1 MAGRETDLKYTL
13 SHIKSYI
20 KKNLN
25 KKVVKRRSAK
35 VLATVVAGSV
45 VAVLP
50 FSSMNRSLAAADT
63 FMDLDDRIAG
73 SSDFSLVEI
82 ADDYEQASMGYFA
95 SGYEPFRE
103 YQDVKDQT
111 DGYEYNPTVGIGDV
125 VTALQEESIMSA
137 DPDAGET
144 DYPMTYQLKAYNHGE
159 PPYVIND
166 ANGNPD
172 DDYYILNTGAG
183 LIGRE
188 LVPGYY
194 VQSSSGY
201 YYEDKSVIDIRDA
214 KTSDKTDLEMTGA
227 GAGIKATVVGKGNTI
242 TFSLPEGAV
251 SDTSKAVIWTIG
263 STKIINVAEPTTG
276 LVSTGKAKD
285 NLYFFTGKDGDKPLT
300 TITIKGLE
308 FGNTYVSAKVVSLN
322 TSEISQSNIDNIEN
336 RYVVSDTNGGY
347 RIYNAMVTCAEPAAE
362 IVYYLGISIDGEK
375 DSDGNPIYYYKKINE
390 TENKKINL
398 YIGKKDGIKL
408 NAYIGVLTS
417 EGKFKPVSNYD
428 TGFEYTW
435 TNAYYDNL
443 DINTTDN
450 TNSIETVNN
459 KPNQISIG
467 KSITLKA
474 NAANKYTGLT
484 VEAQYSANNEY
495 RYPMPDA
502 FLFDVVVVDT
512 FYAVYNYKGQ
522 IKAIDSGNSSGIP
535 TITMSEDDYN
545 SDTNMY
551 TYTIKYLG
559 WDENTSSFIELSPVV
574 EVENISDSTTAEGI
588 STIQLKPN
596 GDNTYTLDLKPI
608 GTDNA
613 WAKVSPEKASVVD
626 SDKLRFELNYISTV
640 RDNKN
645 NYYNS
650 GDYIGVTENET
661 VETQEGQK
669 IAYKIDLTASVINKD
684 DTLSHVSKN
693 SSLYRFEWRVDKN
706 DVSKEILEN
715 NSARFTYTGNIT
727 DYKVKVD
734 VEVYNKETNKHIEN
748 FDSVYY
754 LLFNFTGETLLYAEY
769 NGSYYNA
776 SKNRVSSTNPIKVTN
791 KDETA
796 VITGCV
802 GSVVTVDNEEV
813 FVKKSGTYSYTW
825 VVNTDTG
832 VLTKLNKLE
841 EKNSSVKLGANETGV
856 YSFDLSVNDSS
867 IDSNTGR
874 FYISFSF
881 YNVYSISTSATFDT
895 EEEISGTYY
904 PSEKMTSGTYYV
916 GSSNENF
923 EVKGSLSDFKTT
935 LGESKS
941 YLNYVSV
948 SDLNT
953 YEGKNPNI
961 KVAKKLVVSL
971 SESGILTLVL
981 GPKNSDNTDDYLTLV
996 FSSVVLYKVN
1006 DIPAVNNGEAGS
1018 SFSLDPVGA
1027 KSGKTFKYTIGS
1039 NSASTKLEVKN
1050 VDELSSN
1057 GCTAS
1062 LSENRQI
1069 VTDDPEIKIL
1079 DYLTLEY
1086 NITDKDP
1093 KDYTIIVGPLGSDS
1107 EENLLKLTIT
1117 VQPVLFST
1125 YMYYSTYDSEGID
1138 DIDDI
1143 DSAPTTSE
1151 EEEDL
1156 EAGDEHT
1163 VTMSL
1168 SEIANFVLETNM
1180 QVDIEQSF
1188 EADENAGSGSNS
1200 NGGSEDDEDDED
1212 SDKSSSDTDT
1222 SGGDNGS
1229 GGDGGSSGGGSGAG
1243 ENGDSS
1249 GDGNE
1254 SGGDGGSSGDGNES
1268 GGDGGSSGDDNGSEG
1283 DGGSSDGG
1291 NNSGGDDGSDG
1302 GDDSSDGQ
1310 ARLGSYGQGG
1320 DRLYMTAAATD
1331 EVGSG
1336 SSSDDSGSSDNDGG
1350 SSGDTGSG
1358 SNDGSGSGD
1367 GSGTGSG
1374 SGSGDGS
1381 GSGSGNNGGS
1391 GDGTGSSGADSGAD
1405 NTGNKGGSGSD
1416 NDSKIGNTADDS
1428 NKDDSGK
1435 DDSGKAGSGKDDFDT
1450 EDDEDLD
1457 DKEGSGKSG
1466 SKDISGD
1473 TSVKESS
1480 VDDETYTYT
1489 LPIIPSEPGIYT
1501 ITIKPVG
1508 SDDESEYITIKI
1520 VVIAD
1525 EEDGEST
1532 GSKKSTKS
1540 SSSASA
1546 STGSSDDE
1554 ADAAGSAS
1562 TESSADSSKSS
1573 SGSSDESTSSGS
1585 ASTGK
1590 TSSGAGAG
1598 GSGAG
1603 SGGSGSSAGGSG
1615 SGGSTGNTGS
1625 TGSGGSSGNTGG
1637 SSSGD
1642 NTQGQSQDN
1651 NTDNTNNDNNNNTD
1665 GGSGDNNNNGDGNE
1679 SGNNSGD
1686 DGDGGSSGDPGQSG
1700 SANASEGSGSSD
1712 TINDQG
1718 TPASSEPSGLRHRNV
1733 MIATGTGTGTGTDTG
1748 SDTDSDTDEIVDSTQ
1763 KYDNAKEM
1771 EGGYYVLS
1779 CAEDA
1784 SLLSGVAETDRYNFS
1799 LTKPS
1804 SGTYFAGYG
1813 YAYYITINHDWLK
1826 YYVFGDDETRTDDNN
1841 VNLTLYLY
1849 TLCDTFDKEREGY
1862 NEEISEIITSI
1873 ADADLVY
1880 LSADGM
1886 TLDSKSAIGD
1896 GESDNRK
1903 IYDIP
1908 VNCARQILTSSYSQS
1923 GTTGVYPQAVIVNRS
1938 IYDNNAASALNAKAP
1953 TYYALSRFLMTDIK
1967 DNIILNTPGLSSD
1980 DDGTFSS
1987 SLTGISNYTSFST
2000 GGSNYEA
2007 SKDVTK
2013 VSGAYNYKNI
2023 FIGKYNTGDFTSS
2036 FGVEYKNVPEVFNR
2050 SFAKTYTNPMI
2061 SSGFEE
2067 LLEFIIRE
2075 NVYRGRKSIGNMSYT
2090 ISPSVVVQ
2098 YILIFSGSDLTLYKS
2113 SIRVLELEPCYAF
2126 KYFQYDDGGADVE
2139 YRQAQRAEVFAEKF
2153 APNLSLLEDPDY
2165 MTGTFSQGSAA
2176 QTTILNRIKIT
2187 GMTTSEF
2194 AGIIGDPCEDYD
2206 VIYIG
2211 SQTIDTVVY
2220 TYGVTNKSV
2229 TTYYYGIKN
2238 ATKAIMNIKDTTE
2251 QCTGM
2256 PETVTGI
2263 KDNNGRTWG
2272 WYVENKVSDSSGSW
2286 RLRSNNGDY
2295 KSNKGVPSTLS
2306 YTANDGT
2313 VYNWNGTKWY
2323 KTSKYSVYN
2332 SSNMNGILYTHVG
2345 DSMNDSAMYVDGADF
2360 GSVAVTHNTS
2370 VNLRLSGN
2378 DITSIQEKELENFLE
2393 LGYPVIVSDDLFT
2406 FNTNLNG
2413 NGLESIIVPNGI
2425 SAGASKLTTTSG
2437 TFAGR
2442 LDTNSQMYK
2451 FIKAGMGDSFSSR
2464 KYTNFVTETMGSKFT
2479 DLITEGL
2486 NKSKLTMDVTS
2497 VPTEYVAVTNGNILD
2512 PNQCVF
2518 LTPGSDGQYYLDFDF
2533 TITDVA
2539 NPDLLDATY
2548 SVQLFL
2554 DSNGDGRFAGSTDET
2569 KTDDQ
2574 RDKTFTEEIMN
2585 LSITGG
2591 STTSLMP
2598 YTSYHLSRQLP
2609 NGYYGSVAWKLK
2621 ITNNKPNSEG
2631 SSLCAHDSIS
2641 GICAVIPLGVEERIQ
2656 IDVLQVFPYIPN
2668 STRDGAGADIAKTYD
2683 ISGAVSRDLSYQQY
2697 YSPSSDWYS
2706 MLENIPGYDV
2716 NIYSISSYEFATSYA
2731 KNYNASKIKGE
2742 SDILEVELEGGHLVS
2757 PTTIAG
2763 NFNEA
2768 IDRNGDGDTDDPN
2781 ERPTGPTELAS
2792 YDMIIVGFT
2801 DMFPNI
2807 PNENA
2812 VKSLVTYG
2820 KSGRA
2825 MLFTHDTTSW
2835 IYDTSLYGR
2844 AGLNA
2849 NLAGSS
2855 YRQFVIQSQWSDW
2868 FASSYLSNAIRD
2880 LCGMDRFGY
2889 VGANNVYGSAYSTV
2903 YDPSPYLP
2911 NSGNALSGSYKLAT
2925 TNHSIFGSNTYK
2937 SLAVGG
2943 YTNRNSNKNAYY
2955 VSLVNEGT
2963 ISKYPYDLED
2973 EMFVASTHGQYFQLN
2988 LDMDNNADG
2997 ESDITV
3003 WYTLDSRDMDTNGNG
3018 TVESGEHVQNFVSTY
3033 TKNGVNDIYEASP
3046 HDVRNNYYIYNRGNI
3061 SYSGVGHSA
3070 VTQCTTPEVQLFIN
3084 TMIMAYNSGVKAASI
3099 SITDEEFAKELTTD
3113 KIPYDAYAQK
3123 EYAVEQKA
3131 KDEGIED
3138 TAMIDKKEAKDS
3150 FGSYTYNA
3158 YNSNTT
3164 GPTPASVKDSSVDSL
3179 NEGTYYPVFFA
3190 LTDLNVGIKTL
3201 DIKVN
3206 FRYGMRSQQYTNY
3219 NSETGT
3225 YALGPY
3231 GASYSSST
3239 TPVAPYPAYLCADT
3253 NGNGIIEDG
3262 ERSRLAAEGD
3272 GYYRIYNGERTSN
3285 AFVTYYIEVD
3295 IPIYDLNNDGSGV
3308 AMGESDTLDVY
3319 VHAALTGEVN
3329 GVTST
3334 VNSTDSMSLLR
3345 QELYDLD

>member
-1 MAGRETDLKYTL
+1 MKYTF

-103 YQDVKDQT
+103 YKDVKDQT

-172 DDYYILNTGAG
+172 DDYYILNAGAG

-194 VQSSSGY
+194 VQSNSGY

-214 KTSDKTDLEMTGA
+214 KTSDKTDLEMTGT

-276 LVSTGKAKD
+276 LVSTGKTKD

-484 VEAQYSANNEY
+484 VEAKYSANNEY

-502 FLFDVVVVDT
+502 FPFDVVVVDT

-574 EVENISDSTTAEGI
+574 EVANISDSTTVEGI
-588 STIQLKPN
+588 STIQLKSN

-608 GTDNA
+608 GTGNA
-613 WAKVSPEKASVVD
+613 WARVSPEKTSVSD
-626 SDKLRFELNYISTV
+626 SDRLRFELNYISTV

-645 NYYNS
+645 NYYHS
-650 GDYIGVTENET
+650 GDYIGVTESET

-684 DTLSHVSKN
+684 DTLNHVSKN

-715 NSARFTYTGNIT
+715 NTARFTYTGNIT

-734 VEVYNKETNKHIEN
+734 VEVYNNETNTHIEN

-867 IDSNTGR
+867 IDPNTGR

-881 YNVYSISTSATFDT
+881 YNVYSISASATFDS

-904 PSEKMTSGTYYV
+904 PSEKMTLGTLGTFYV

-923 EVKGSLSDFKTT
+923 EVKPS
-935 LGESKS
+935 SKFTS
-941 YLNYVSV
+941 ISNVDEPYEGYVTV
-948 SDLNT
+948 SDMAEYGGN
-953 YEGKNPNI
+953 NPNI
-961 KVAKKLVVSL
+961 KAAKKLVVNL
-971 SESGILTLVL
+971 SKSGILTLVL
-981 GPKNSDNTDDYLTLV
+981 GPENSSNTDDYLTLV
-996 FSSVVLYKVN
+996 FSSVVIYKV
-1006 DIPAVNNGEAGS
+1006 DGVLLTGGESGTSYTLDEVNFANS
-1018 SFSLDPVGA
+1018 
-1027 KSGKTFKYTIGS
+1027 KTIICIIGS
-1039 NSASTKLEVKN
+1039 NCANLEKGEITAISGDSSKCTVNIKN
-1050 VDELSSN
+1050 HTAVSGDSDIQYEDILSI
-1057 GCTAS
+1057 T
-1062 LSENRQI
+1062 
-1069 VTDDPEIKIL
+1069 VTDTGKYNISIRPES
-1079 DYLTLEY
+1079 DTTAANALTL
-1086 NITDKDP
+1086 
-1093 KDYTIIVGPLGSDS
+1093 TISANKVELHTS
-1107 EENLLKLTIT
+1107 
-1117 VQPVLFST
+1117 
-1125 YMYYSTYDSEGID
+1125 MYYSTYDSEGID

-1188 EADENAGSGSNS
+1188 EVDENAGSGSNS

-1229 GGDGGSSGGGSGAG
+1229 GGEGGSSGGGSGAG

-1249 GDGNE
+1249 GDVNE
-1254 SGGDGGSSGDGNES
+1254 SGGDRGSSGDGNES

-1283 DGGSSDGG
+1283 DGGSSGGG
-1291 NNSGGDDGSDG
+1291 NNSGGEG

-1310 ARLGSYGQGG
+1310 ARLDNYSQNSG
-1320 DRLYMTAAATD
+1320 RLYMTATAAG
-1331 EVGSG
+1331 EGG
-1336 SSSDDSGSSDNDGG
+1336 SSSGSGDQGSSDNDGG
-1350 SSGDTGSG
+1350 SGLGSDDG
-1358 SNDGSGSGD
+1358 GNGSGSGD
-1367 GSGTGSG
+1367 NGSG
-1374 SGSGDGS
+1374 SGSDGS

-1391 GDGTGSSGADSGAD
+1391 SDGTGSSGSDSGAD
-1405 NTGNKGGSGSD
+1405 NTGNKGGSSSD

-1435 DDSGKAGSGKDDFDT
+1435 DGSAKDDFDT
-1450 EDDEDLD
+1450 EDDEDLE

-1501 ITIKPVG
+1501 ITLKPAG

-1590 TSSGAGAG
+1590 TSSG
-1598 GSGAG
+1598 SGA
-1603 SGGSGSSAGGSG
+1603 GGSGSSAGGSG
-1615 SGGSTGNTGS
+1615 SGGSTGS
-1625 TGSGGSSGNTGG
+1625 TGSGGSSGSTGSGGNTEG
-1637 SSSGD
+1637 SGSGD
-1642 NTQGQSQDN
+1642 NTQEPSQDN
-1651 NTDNTNNDNNNNTD
+1651 NTDNTTNNNNNTD

-1679 SGNNSGD
+1679 SGNNSGG
-1686 DGDGGSSGDPGQSG
+1686 DGDGGSSGDSGLSG

-1748 SDTDSDTDEIVDSTQ
+1748 SGTGTGTNTGSGTDSDTDEIVDSTQ

-1804 SGTYFAGYG
+1804 SGKYFAGYG

-1862 NEEISEIITSI
+1862 NEEINDIVGSIT
-1873 ADADLVY
+1873 DADLVY

-1886 TLDSKSAIGD
+1886 TLDGKSAIGD
-1896 GESDNRK
+1896 GESDTRK

-1908 VNCARQILTSSYSQS
+1908 VDCARQILTSSYSQS

-1938 IYDNNAASALNAKAP
+1938 IYDNNAASALNSKAS

-1980 DDGTFSS
+1980 DDGTFTS
-1987 SLTGISNYTSFST
+1987 SLAGISNYTSFST
-2000 GGSNYEA
+2000 GSSNYEA

-2013 VSGAYNYKNI
+2013 VNGAYNYKNI
-2023 FIGKYNTGDFTSS
+2023 YIGKYNTGDFTSS

-2211 SQTIDTVVY
+2211 SQTIDTAVY
-2220 TYGVTNKSV
+2220 TYGVTNQSV

-2263 KDNNGRTWG
+2263 EDNNGRTWE
-2272 WYVENKVSDSSGSW
+2272 WYVENKVSDSSGRW
-2286 RLRSNNGDY
+2286 RLRNNNGNY

-2451 FIKAGMGDSFSSR
+2451 FVKAGMGDSFSSR

-2486 NKSKLTMDVTS
+2486 NKSKLTVDVTS

-2518 LTPGSDGQYYLDFDF
+2518 LSPGSDGQYYLDFDF
-2533 TITDVA
+2533 MITDVA

-2569 KTDDQ
+2569 KSNDQ
-2574 RDKTFTEEIMN
+2574 IDKTFTEEIMN

-2598 YTSYHLSRQLP
+2598 YTTYHLTRQLP

-2621 ITNNKPNSEG
+2621 ITNNKPNSENA
-2631 SSLCAHDSIS
+2631 SLCSHDSIS
-2641 GICAVIPLGVEERIQ
+2641 GICAVIPSGAEERVEIN
-2656 IDVLQVFPYIPN
+2656 VLQVFPYIPN
-2668 STRDGAGADIAKTYD
+2668 STSAGGGSDIAKTYD

-2716 NIYSISSYEFATSYA
+2716 NIYSISSYDFGIAYE
-2731 KNYNASKIKGE
+2731 KNYDASKITEE

-2768 IDRNGDGDTDDPN
+2768 IDRNGDGDTDDAN
-2781 ERPTGPTELAS
+2781 ERPTGPTQLSS

-2937 SLAVGG
+2937 NLAVGG

-3018 TVESGEHVQNFVSTY
+3018 TVEPGEHVQNFVSTY
-3033 TKNGVNDIYEASP
+3033 TKNGANDVYEASP

-3099 SITDEEFAKELTTD
+3099 SITDEAFSKELTTD
-3113 KIPYDAYAQK
+3113 KLPYDAYAQ
-3123 EYAVEQKA
+3123 EMYVTDEQA
-3131 KDEGIED
+3131 NTAINEEGD
-3138 TAMIDKKEAKDS
+3138 T
-3150 FGSYTYNA
+3150 
-3158 YNSNTT
+3158 
-3164 GPTPASVKDSSVDSL
+3164 VDSL
-3179 NEGTYYPVFFA
+3179 NVDAYYPVYFS
-3190 LTDLNVGIKTL
+3190 LTDLNVGIKTQN
-3201 DIKVN
+3201 IRVN
-3206 FRYGMRSQQYTNY
+3206 FSYGMRSQQYTNY
-3219 NSETGT
+3219 NSQTLT

-3239 TPVAPYPAYLCADT
+3239 TPAAPYPAYLCADT

-3262 ERSRLAAEGD
+3262 EKTRLTAGGD

-3295 IPIYDLNNDGSGV
+3295 IPIYDLNNNGSGV
-3308 AMGESDTLDVY
+3308 AMGESDTLDIY

-3334 VNSTDSMSLLR
+3334 VHSTDSMSLLR

>member
-1 MAGRETDLKYTL
+1 MAGRETDLKYTF

-103 YQDVKDQT
+103 YKDVKDQT

-172 DDYYILNTGAG
+172 DDYYILNAGAG

-194 VQSSSGY
+194 VQSNSGY

-214 KTSDKTDLEMTGA
+214 KTSDKTNLEMTGT

-484 VEAQYSANNEY
+484 VEAKYSANNEY

-574 EVENISDSTTAEGI
+574 EVANISDSTTVEGI
-588 STIQLKPN
+588 STIQLKSN

-608 GTDNA
+608 GTGNA
-613 WAKVSPEKASVVD
+613 WARVSPEKTSVSD
-626 SDKLRFELNYISTV
+626 SDRLRFELNYISTV

-645 NYYNS
+645 NYYHS
-650 GDYIGVTENET
+650 GDYIGVTDSET

-684 DTLSHVSKN
+684 DTLNHVSKN
-693 SSLYRFEWRVDKN
+693 SSLYRFEWRADKD
-706 DVSKEILEN
+706 DVSLEMLEN
-715 NSARFTYTGNIT
+715 NTARFTYTGSNT
-727 DYKVKVD
+727 DYKVKVNLD
-734 VEVYNKETNKHIEN
+734 VYNNETNTHIEN

-776 SKNRVSSTNPIKVTN
+776 SKNRISSTNPIKVTN

-867 IDSNTGR
+867 IDPNTGR

-881 YNVYSISTSATFDT
+881 YNVYSISTSATFDS

-904 PSEKMTSGTYYV
+904 PSEKMTLGTFYV

-923 EVKGSLSDFKTT
+923 EVKPS
-935 LGESKS
+935 SKFTS
-941 YLNYVSV
+941 ISNVDEPYEGYVTV
-948 SDLNT
+948 SDMAEYGGN
-953 YEGKNPNI
+953 NPNI
-961 KVAKKLVVSL
+961 KAAKKLVVNL
-971 SESGILTLVL
+971 SKSGILTLVL
-981 GPKNSDNTDDYLTLV
+981 GPENSSNTDDYLTLV
-996 FSSVVLYKVN
+996 FSSVVIYKV
-1006 DIPAVNNGEAGS
+1006 DGVLLTGGESGTSYTLDEVNFANS
-1018 SFSLDPVGA
+1018 
-1027 KSGKTFKYTIGS
+1027 KTIICTIGS
-1039 NSASTKLEVKN
+1039 NCANLEKGEITAISGDSSKCTVNIKN
-1050 VDELSSN
+1050 HTAVSGDSDIQYEDILSI
-1057 GCTAS
+1057 T
-1062 LSENRQI
+1062 
-1069 VTDDPEIKIL
+1069 VTDTGKYNISIRPESDPVAANT
-1079 DYLTLEY
+1079 LTL
-1086 NITDKDP
+1086 
-1093 KDYTIIVGPLGSDS
+1093 TISANKVELHTS
-1107 EENLLKLTIT
+1107 
-1117 VQPVLFST
+1117 
-1125 YMYYSTYDSEGID
+1125 MYYSTYDSEGID

-1188 EADENAGSGSNS
+1188 EVDENAGSGSNS
-1200 NGGSEDDEDDED
+1200 NGGSEDDEDDDED

-1222 SGGDNGS
+1222 TGGDNGS
-1229 GGDGGSSGGGSGAG
+1229 GGEGGSSGGDNGSEGAGGSSGGGSGAG

-1254 SGGDGGSSGDGNES
+1254 SGGDGGSSGDGN
-1268 GGDGGSSGDDNGSEG
+1268 GSEG
-1283 DGGSSDGG
+1283 DGGSSGGG

-1310 ARLGSYGQGG
+1310 ARLDNYSQSS
-1320 DRLYMTAAATD
+1320 DRLYMTATAAG
-1331 EVGSG
+1331 EGGSG
-1336 SSSDDSGSSDNDGG
+1336 SGSGNQGSSDNDGG
-1350 SSGDTGSG
+1350 SGLGSDDG
-1358 SNDGSGSGD
+1358 GNGSGSGD
-1367 GSGTGSG
+1367 NGSG
-1374 SGSGDGS
+1374 SGSDGS

-1391 GDGTGSSGADSGAD
+1391 GDGTGSSGSDSGAD
-1405 NTGNKGGSGSD
+1405 NTGNKGGSSSD
-1416 NDSKIGNTADDS
+1416 NDSKTGNTADDS

-1435 DDSGKAGSGKDDFDT
+1435 DDPGKDGSAKDDFDT
-1450 EDDEDLD
+1450 EDGEDLED
-1457 DKEGSGKSG
+1457 EEGSGKSG

-1501 ITIKPVG
+1501 ITIKPAG

-1573 SGSSDESTSSGS
+1573 SGSSDQSTSSGS

-1642 NTQGQSQDN
+1642 NTQGPSQDN

-1679 SGNNSGD
+1679 SGNNSGG
-1686 DGDGGSSGDPGQSG
+1686 DGDGGSSGDSGQSG
-1700 SANASEGSGSSD
+1700 SANASEGNGSSD

-1733 MIATGTGTGTGTDTG
+1733 MIATGTGTGTGTGTDTG
-1748 SDTDSDTDEIVDSTQ
+1748 SGTDSDTDEIVDSTQ

-1784 SLLSGVAETDRYNFS
+1784 SLLSGVAENDRYNFS

-1804 SGTYFAGYG
+1804 SGNYFAGYG

-1862 NEEISEIITSI
+1862 NEEINDIVGSIT
-1873 ADADLVY
+1873 DADLVY

-1886 TLDSKSAIGD
+1886 TLDGKSAIGD
-1896 GESDNRK
+1896 GESDTRK

-1908 VNCARQILTSSYSQS
+1908 VDCARQILTSSYSQS

-1938 IYDNNAASALNAKAP
+1938 IYDNNAASALNSKAS

-2000 GGSNYEA
+2000 GSSNYEA

-2220 TYGVTNKSV
+2220 TYGVTNQSV

-2263 KDNNGRTWG
+2263 EDNNGRTWE
-2272 WYVENKVSDSSGSW
+2272 WYVENKVSDSSGRW
-2286 RLRSNNGDY
+2286 RLRNNNGNY

-2360 GSVAVTHNTS
+2360 GSVSVTHNTS

-2425 SAGASKLTTTSG
+2425 SAGTSKLTTTSG

-2486 NKSKLTMDVTS
+2486 NKSKLTVDVTS

-2518 LTPGSDGQYYLDFDF
+2518 LSPGSDGQYYLDFDF
-2533 TITDVA
+2533 MITDVA

-2569 KTDDQ
+2569 KSNDQ
-2574 RDKTFTEEIMN
+2574 IDKTFTEEIMN

-2598 YTSYHLSRQLP
+2598 YTTYHLTRQLP

-2621 ITNNKPNSEG
+2621 ITNNKPNSENA
-2631 SSLCAHDSIS
+2631 SLCSHDSIS
-2641 GICAVIPLGVEERIQ
+2641 GICAVIPSGVEERVEIN
-2656 IDVLQVFPYIPN
+2656 VLQVFPYIPN
-2668 STRDGAGADIAKTYD
+2668 STSAGGGSDIAKSYD
-2683 ISGAVSRDLSYQQY
+2683 ISGAVSRDISYLQY
-2697 YSPSSDWYS
+2697 YNPSSDWYS

-2716 NIYSISSYEFATSYA
+2716 NIYSISSYDFGIAYE
-2731 KNYNASKIKGE
+2731 KNYDASKITEE

-2768 IDRNGDGDTDDPN
+2768 IDRNGDGDTDDAN
-2781 ERPTGPTELAS
+2781 ERPTGPTQLSS

-2835 IYDTSLYGR
+2835 VYDTSGYGR

-2849 NLAGSS
+2849 NSAGKT
-2855 YRQFVIQSQWSDW
+2855 YRQYVIQSQWSDW

-2903 YDPSPYLP
+2903 YDPTPYLP
-2911 NSGNALSGSYKLAT
+2911 NSGNALSGAYRLAT
-2925 TNHSIFGSNTYK
+2925 TNHSIYGTNNAYK
-2937 SLAVGG
+2937 NLAVGG

-3018 TVESGEHVQNFVSTY
+3018 TVEPGEHVQNFVSTY
-3033 TKNGVNDIYEASP
+3033 TKNGVNDVYEASP

-3099 SITDEEFAKELTTD
+3099 SITDEAFSKELTTD
-3113 KIPYDAYAQK
+3113 KLPYDAYAQ
-3123 EYAVEQKA
+3123 EMYVTDEQA
-3131 KDEGIED
+3131 NTAINEEGD
-3138 TAMIDKKEAKDS
+3138 T
-3150 FGSYTYNA
+3150 
-3158 YNSNTT
+3158 
-3164 GPTPASVKDSSVDSL
+3164 VDSL
-3179 NEGTYYPVFFA
+3179 NVDAYYPVYFS
-3190 LTDLNVGIKTL
+3190 LTDLNVGIKTQN
-3201 DIKVN
+3201 IRVN
-3206 FRYGMRSQQYTNY
+3206 FSYGMRSQQYTNY
-3219 NSETGT
+3219 NSQTLT

-3239 TPVAPYPAYLCADT
+3239 TPAAPYPAYLCADT

-3262 ERSRLAAEGD
+3262 ERSRLTAGGD

-3295 IPIYDLNNDGSGV
+3295 IPIYDLNNNGSGV

-3334 VNSTDSMSLLR
+3334 VHSTDSMSLLR

>member
-1 MAGRETDLKYTL
+1 MAGRETDLKYTF

-103 YQDVKDQT
+103 YKDVKDQT

-172 DDYYILNTGAG
+172 DDYYILNAGAG

-194 VQSSSGY
+194 IQSSSGY

-214 KTSDKTDLEMTGA
+214 KTSDKTDLEMTGT

-276 LVSTGKAKD
+276 LVSTGKTKD

-362 IVYYLGISIDGEK
+362 TVYYLAISDDGGK
-375 DSDGNPIYYYKKINE
+375 TYYYYKTDDSDKIV
-390 TENKKINL
+390 IN
-398 YIGKKDGIKL
+398 IGIGISNTITL
-408 NAYIGVLTS
+408 NAYIGKLTS
-417 EGKFKPVSNYD
+417 DGVFKPVTNSE
-428 TGFEYTW
+428 TGFKYTW
-435 TNAYYDNL
+435 TNGYYDNL
-443 DINTTDN
+443 DFEKSGDSVTYDSTESNNTST
-450 TNSIETVNN
+450 ETIISN
-459 KPNQISIG
+459 K
-467 KSITLKA
+467 ITVKA
-474 NAANKYTGLT
+474 NAAKKYENLI
-484 VEAQYSANNEY
+484 VAASYSENNEY
-495 RYPMPDA
+495 KNYDLPDELK
-502 FLFDVVVVDT
+502 FHIEVVDSY
-512 FYAVYNYKGQ
+512 YAVYNSKGELKT
-522 IKAIDSGNSSGIP
+522 IAPYVAPSTPP
-535 TITMSEDDYN
+535 TITISEDDYVSE
-545 SDTNMY
+545 SDSY
-551 TYTIKYLG
+551 IYTIKYLE
-559 WDENTSSFIELSPVV
+559 WDSSTSSYAKLST
-574 EVENISDSTTAEGI
+574 EVISDTMSVKT
-588 STIQLKPN
+588 LVDN
-596 GDNTYTLDLKPI
+596 NDNTFTLTLRPK
-608 GTDNA
+608 GTKDGIATITPKND
-613 WAKVSPEKASVVD
+613 E
-626 SDKLRFELNYISTV
+626 STV
-640 RDNKN
+640 SKRIQFVYDYTTTVNDGHSYYDNKDN
-645 NYYNS
+645 
-650 GDYIGVTENET
+650 IGVSEDN
-661 VETQEGQK
+661 
-669 IAYKIDLTASVINKD
+669 IILTASAINAD
-684 DTLSHVSKN
+684 D
-693 SSLYRFEWRVDKN
+693 
-706 DVSKEILEN
+706 ILRHTPKTI
-715 NSARFTYTGNIT
+715 A
-727 DYKVKVD
+727 DY
-734 VEVYNKETNKHIEN
+734 YNFKW
-748 FDSVYY
+748 S
-754 LLFNFTGETLLYAEY
+754 TGESDVFFYEASDTGESQGSGAASITGKSVKIKYTPQDSTQTTTQIRAIKLEVVDGSGTVVSDFETEY
-769 NGSYYNA
+769 NIVFNYSGADEELYVKYQDKYY
-776 SKNRVSSTNPIKVTN
+776 SVTKDQISQTNPIKVTN
-791 KDETA
+791 KDTSA
-796 VITGCV
+796 VLTGCV
-802 GSVVTVDNEEV
+802 GGIATIGDKDY
-813 FVKKSGTYSYTW
+813 FVKKSGSYTYKW
-825 VVNTDTG
+825 EKTSADLGISEVKDASAKLTSTKTG
-832 VLTKLNKLE
+832 TYAFTLT
-841 EKNSSVKLGANETGV
+841 ATGSGST
-856 YSFDLSVNDSS
+856 YEYENPY
-867 IDSNTGR
+867 
-874 FYISFSF
+874 YIAFSF
-881 YNVYSISTSATFDT
+881 YNVYTIASSGS
-895 EEEISGTYY
+895 EEKEISGTYY
-904 PSEKMTSGTYYV
+904 PSEQLSAGVYSDIFTI
-916 GSSNENF
+916 GSSNKDF
-923 EVKGSLSDFKTT
+923 EIKEESFSGSSGSSSGSCNID
-935 LGESKS
+935 LGDISS
-941 YLNYVSV
+941 YTGS
-948 SDLNT
+948 
-953 YEGKNPNI
+953 NPNI
-961 KVAKKLVVSL
+961 KATRTLRVRLND
-971 SESGILTLVL
+971 SGTLTLVI
-981 GPKNSDNTDDYLTLV
+981 GPTNSDNTDDYLTLV
-996 FSSVVLYKVN
+996 FSTEIRYKVN
-1006 DIPAVNNGEAGS
+1006 GILLTSKTSGA
-1018 SFSLDPVGA
+1018 SLDLG
-1027 KSGKTFKYTIGS
+1027 STRFKTSKTVKCTVGS
-1039 NSASTKLEVKN
+1039 NSNTLVVNSVKDN
-1050 VDELSSN
+1050 ITGSVVSDTSCEAGLSSS
-1057 GCTAS
+1057 TSSA
-1062 LSENRQI
+1062 
-1069 VTDDPEIKIL
+1069 DDPDIR
-1079 DYLTLEY
+1079 YEY
-1086 NITDKDP
+1086 T
-1093 KDYTIIVGPLGSDS
+1093 
-1107 EENLLKLTIT
+1107 LTIT
-1117 VQPVLFST
+1117 ISAKGTYDIIINPIGDTSAASTLTITITGEKATLFAS
-1125 YMYYSTYDSEGID
+1125 MNYSTYDSEGID

-1151 EEEDL
+1151 EEKDL

-1188 EADENAGSGSNS
+1188 EVDENAGSGSNS

-1229 GGDGGSSGGGSGAG
+1229 GGEGGSSGGGSGAG

-1254 SGGDGGSSGDGNES
+1254 SGGDRGSSGDGNES

-1283 DGGSSDGG
+1283 DGGSSGGG
-1291 NNSGGDDGSDG
+1291 NNSGGEG
-1302 GDDSSDGQ
+1302 GDDSSYGQ
-1310 ARLGSYGQGG
+1310 ARLDNYSQNSG
-1320 DRLYMTAAATD
+1320 RLYMTATAAG
-1331 EVGSG
+1331 EGG
-1336 SSSDDSGSSDNDGG
+1336 SSSGSGDQGSSDNDGG
-1350 SSGDTGSG
+1350 SGLGSDDG
-1358 SNDGSGSGD
+1358 GNGSGSGD
-1367 GSGTGSG
+1367 NGSG
-1374 SGSGDGS
+1374 SGSDGS

-1391 GDGTGSSGADSGAD
+1391 SDGTGSSGSDSGAD
-1405 NTGNKGGSGSD
+1405 NTGNKGGSSSD

-1435 DDSGKAGSGKDDFDT
+1435 DGSAKDDFDT
-1450 EDDEDLD
+1450 EDDEDLE

-1501 ITIKPVG
+1501 ITLKPAG

-1590 TSSGAGAG
+1590 TSSG
-1598 GSGAG
+1598 SGA
-1603 SGGSGSSAGGSG
+1603 GGSGSSAGGSG
-1615 SGGSTGNTGS
+1615 SGGSTGS
-1625 TGSGGSSGNTGG
+1625 TGSGGSSGSTGSGGNTEG
-1637 SSSGD
+1637 SGSGD
-1642 NTQGQSQDN
+1642 NTQEPSQDN
-1651 NTDNTNNDNNNNTD
+1651 NTDNTTNNNNNTD

-1679 SGNNSGD
+1679 SGNNSGG
-1686 DGDGGSSGDPGQSG
+1686 DGDGGSSGDSGLSG

-1748 SDTDSDTDEIVDSTQ
+1748 SGTGTGTNTGSGTDSDTDEIVDSTQ

-1804 SGTYFAGYG
+1804 SGKYFAGYG

-1862 NEEISEIITSI
+1862 NEEINDIVGSIT
-1873 ADADLVY
+1873 DADLVY

-1886 TLDSKSAIGD
+1886 TLDGKSAIGD
-1896 GESDNRK
+1896 GESDTRK

-1908 VNCARQILTSSYSQS
+1908 VDCARQILTSSYSQS

-1938 IYDNNAASALNAKAP
+1938 IYDNNAASALNSKAS

-1980 DDGTFSS
+1980 DDGTFTS
-1987 SLTGISNYTSFST
+1987 SLAGISNYTSFST
-2000 GGSNYEA
+2000 GSSNYEA

-2013 VSGAYNYKNI
+2013 VNGAYNYKNI
-2023 FIGKYNTGDFTSS
+2023 YIGKYNTGDFTSS

-2050 SFAKTYTNPMI
+2050 SFAKTYTNSMI

-2211 SQTIDTVVY
+2211 SQTIDTAVY
-2220 TYGVTNKSV
+2220 TYGVTNQSV

-2263 KDNNGRTWG
+2263 EDNNGRTWE
-2272 WYVENKVSDSSGSW
+2272 WYVENKVSDSSGRW
-2286 RLRSNNGDY
+2286 RLRNNNGNY

-2451 FIKAGMGDSFSSR
+2451 FVKAGMGDSFSSR

-2486 NKSKLTMDVTS
+2486 NKSKLTVDVTS

-2518 LTPGSDGQYYLDFDF
+2518 LSPGSDGQYYLDFDF
-2533 TITDVA
+2533 MITDVA

-2569 KTDDQ
+2569 KSNDQ
-2574 RDKTFTEEIMN
+2574 IDKTFTEEIMN

-2598 YTSYHLSRQLP
+2598 YTTYHLTRQLP

-2621 ITNNKPNSEG
+2621 ITNNKPNSENA
-2631 SSLCAHDSIS
+2631 SLCSHDSIS
-2641 GICAVIPLGVEERIQ
+2641 GICAVIPSGVEERVEIN
-2656 IDVLQVFPYIPN
+2656 VLQVFPYIPN
-2668 STRDGAGADIAKTYD
+2668 STSAGGGSDIAKSYD
-2683 ISGAVSRDLSYQQY
+2683 ISGAVSRDISYLQY
-2697 YSPSSDWYS
+2697 YNPSSDWYS

-2716 NIYSISSYEFATSYA
+2716 NIYSISSYDFGIAYE
-2731 KNYNASKIKGE
+2731 KNYDASKITEE

-2768 IDRNGDGDTDDPN
+2768 IDRNGDGDTDDAN
-2781 ERPTGPTELAS
+2781 ERPTGPTQLSS

-2835 IYDTSLYGR
+2835 VYDTSGYGR

-2849 NLAGSS
+2849 NSAGKT
-2855 YRQFVIQSQWSDW
+2855 YRQFVIQSQWCDW

-2889 VGANNVYGSAYSTV
+2889 VGANNVYGSAYSTI
-2903 YDPSPYLP
+2903 YDSTPYLP
-2911 NSGNALSGSYKLAT
+2911 NSGNALSGAYRLAT
-2925 TNHSIFGSNTYK
+2925 TNHSIYGTNNAYK
-2937 SLAVGG
+2937 NLAVGG

-3018 TVESGEHVQNFVSTY
+3018 TVEPGEHVQNFVSTY
-3033 TKNGVNDIYEASP
+3033 TKNGVNDVYEASP

-3099 SITDEEFAKELTTD
+3099 SITDEAFSKELTTD
-3113 KIPYDAYAQK
+3113 KLPYDAYAQ
-3123 EYAVEQKA
+3123 EMYVTDEQA
-3131 KDEGIED
+3131 NTAINEEGD
-3138 TAMIDKKEAKDS
+3138 T
-3150 FGSYTYNA
+3150 
-3158 YNSNTT
+3158 
-3164 GPTPASVKDSSVDSL
+3164 VDSL
-3179 NEGTYYPVFFA
+3179 NVDAYYPVYFS
-3190 LTDLNVGIKTL
+3190 LTDLNVGIKTQN
-3201 DIKVN
+3201 IRVN
-3206 FRYGMRSQQYTNY
+3206 FSYGKRSQQYTNY

-3239 TPVAPYPAYLCADT
+3239 TPAAPYPAYLCADT

-3262 ERSRLAAEGD
+3262 ERSRLTAEGD
-3272 GYYRIYNGERTSN
+3272 GYYRIYNGELTSN

-3295 IPIYDLNNDGSGV
+3295 IPIYDLNNNGSGV

-3334 VNSTDSMSLLR
+3334 VHSTDSMSLLR

>member
-1 MAGRETDLKYTL
+1 MKYTL

-63 FMDLDDRIAG
+63 FMDLNDRIAG

-103 YQDVKDQT
+103 YQDVKNQT

-159 PPYVIND
+159 PPYVIKD
-166 ANGNPD
+166 ESGNPD
-172 DDYYILNTGAG
+172 DDYYILNAGAG

-194 VQSSSGY
+194 VQSSSGC

-214 KTSDKTDLEMTGA
+214 KTSDKTDLEMTGT

-242 TFSLPEGAV
+242 TFSLPEGTV

-276 LVSTGKAKD
+276 LVSTGKTKD

-362 IVYYLGISIDGEK
+362 IVYCLGISIDGEK

-428 TGFEYTW
+428 TGFVYTW
-435 TNAYYDNL
+435 TNDYYDNL

-450 TNSIETVNN
+450 TNSINRST
-459 KPNQISIG
+459 QTSIG

-474 NAANKYTGLT
+474 NAANKYTELSL
-484 VEAQYSANNEY
+484 VADYSPNNEY

-502 FLFDVVVVDT
+502 FSFDVVVVDT

-574 EVENISDSTTAEGI
+574 EVANISDSTTVEGI
-588 STIQLKPN
+588 STIQLKSN

-608 GTDNA
+608 GTGNA
-613 WAKVSPEKASVVD
+613 WARVSPEKTSVSD
-626 SDKLRFELNYISTV
+626 SDRLRFELNYISTV

-645 NYYNS
+645 NYYHS
-650 GDYIGVTENET
+650 GDYIGVTDSET

-684 DTLSHVSKN
+684 DMLNHVSKN

-715 NSARFTYTGNIT
+715 NTARFTYTGSNT

-734 VEVYNKETNKHIEN
+734 VEVYNKETNTHIQA

-776 SKNRVSSTNPIKVTN
+776 SKNRISSTNPIKVTN

-841 EKNSSVKLGANETGV
+841 EKNSSVKLGATETGV

-867 IDSNTGR
+867 IDPNTGR

-923 EVKGSLSDFKTT
+923 EVKGLLSDFKTT

-941 YLNYVSV
+941 YLNYISV

-953 YEGKNPNI
+953 YEGENPNI
-961 KVAKKLVVSL
+961 KTAKKLVVNL

-996 FSSVVLYKVN
+996 FSSVILYKVN

-1018 SFSLDPVGA
+1018 SFSLDSVDA
-1027 KSGKTFKYTIGS
+1027 KDGKTFKYTIGS

-1086 NITDKDP
+1086 NITGRDS
-1093 KDYTIIVGPLGSDS
+1093 KDYTIIVGPLGSDL

-1188 EADENAGSGSNS
+1188 EVDENAGSGSNS

-1229 GGDGGSSGGGSGAG
+1229 GGEGGSSGGGSGAG

-1249 GDGNE
+1249 GDVNE
-1254 SGGDGGSSGDGNES
+1254 SGGDGGSSGDVNES
-1268 GGDGGSSGDDNGSEG
+1268 GEDGGSSGDDNGSEG
-1283 DGGSSDGG
+1283 DGGSSGGG
-1291 NNSGGDDGSDG
+1291 NNSGGEG

-1310 ARLGSYGQGG
+1310 ARLDNYSQSS
-1320 DRLYMTAAATD
+1320 DRLYMTATAAG
-1331 EVGSG
+1331 EGGSG
-1336 SSSDDSGSSDNDGG
+1336 SGSGNQESSDNDGG
-1350 SSGDTGSG
+1350 SGLGSDDG
-1358 SNDGSGSGD
+1358 GNGSGSGD
-1367 GSGTGSG
+1367 NGSG
-1374 SGSGDGS
+1374 SGSDGS

-1391 GDGTGSSGADSGAD
+1391 GDGTGSSGSDSGAD
-1405 NTGNKGGSGSD
+1405 NTGNKGGSSSD
-1416 NDSKIGNTADDS
+1416 NDSKTGNTADDS

-1435 DDSGKAGSGKDDFDT
+1435 DGSAKDDFDT
-1450 EDDEDLD
+1450 EDDEDLE

-1480 VDDETYTYT
+1480 VDDETYIYT

-1501 ITIKPVG
+1501 ITIKPAG

-1540 SSSASA
+1540 SSSA

-1598 GSGAG
+1598 GSG
-1603 SGGSGSSAGGSG
+1603 SSAGGSG
-1615 SGGSTGNTGS
+1615 SGGSTGS
-1625 TGSGGSSGNTGG
+1625 TGSGGSSGSTGSGGNTEG
-1637 SSSGD
+1637 SGSGD
-1642 NTQGQSQDN
+1642 NTQDPSQDN
-1651 NTDNTNNDNNNNTD
+1651 NTDNTTNNNNNTD
-1665 GGSGDNNNNGDGNE
+1665 GGSDDNNNNGDGNE
-1679 SGNNSGD
+1679 SGNNSGG
-1686 DGDGGSSGDPGQSG
+1686 DGDGGSSGDSGQSG
-1700 SANASEGSGSSD
+1700 SANASEGSGSSN

-1748 SDTDSDTDEIVDSTQ
+1748 SGTGSGTGTGTNTGSGTDSDTDEIVDSTQ

-1804 SGTYFAGYG
+1804 SGNYFAGYG

-1862 NEEISEIITSI
+1862 NEEINDIVGSIT
-1873 ADADLVY
+1873 DADLVY

-1886 TLDSKSAIGD
+1886 TLDGKSAIGD
-1896 GESDNRK
+1896 GESDTRK

-1938 IYDNNAASALNAKAP
+1938 IYDNNAASALNSKAS

-1987 SLTGISNYTSFST
+1987 SLKGISNYTSFST

-2165 MTGTFSQGSAA
+2165 MTGTFSQRSAA

-2211 SQTIDTVVY
+2211 SQTIDTAVY
-2220 TYGVTNKSV
+2220 TYGVTNQSV

-2238 ATKAIMNIKDTTE
+2238 TTKAIMNIKDTTE

-2263 KDNNGRTWG
+2263 EDNNGRTWE
-2272 WYVENKVSDSSGSW
+2272 WYVENKVSDSSGRW
-2286 RLRSNNGDY
+2286 RLRNNKGNY

-2486 NKSKLTMDVTS
+2486 NKSKLTVDVTS

-2518 LTPGSDGQYYLDFDF
+2518 LSPGSDGQYYLDFDF
-2533 TITDVA
+2533 MITDVA

-2569 KTDDQ
+2569 KSNDQ
-2574 RDKTFTEEIMN
+2574 IDKTFTEEIMN

-2598 YTSYHLSRQLP
+2598 YTTYHLTRQLP

-2621 ITNNKPNSEG
+2621 ITNNKPNSENA
-2631 SSLCAHDSIS
+2631 SLCSHDSIS
-2641 GICAVIPLGVEERIQ
+2641 GICAVIPSGVEERVEIN
-2656 IDVLQVFPYIPN
+2656 VLQVFPYIPN
-2668 STRDGAGADIAKTYD
+2668 STSAGGGSDIAKSYD
-2683 ISGAVSRDLSYQQY
+2683 ISGAVSRDISYLQY
-2697 YSPSSDWYS
+2697 YNPSSDWYS

-2716 NIYSISSYEFATSYA
+2716 NIYSISSYDFGIAYE
-2731 KNYNASKIKGE
+2731 KNYDASKITEE

-2768 IDRNGDGDTDDPN
+2768 IDRNGDGDTDDAN
-2781 ERPTGPTELAS
+2781 ERPTGPTQLSS

-2835 IYDTSLYGR
+2835 VYDTSGYGR

-2849 NLAGSS
+2849 NSAGKT
-2855 YRQFVIQSQWSDW
+2855 YRQFVIQSQWCDW

-2889 VGANNVYGSAYSTV
+2889 VGANNVYGSAYSTI
-2903 YDPSPYLP
+2903 YDPTPYLP
-2911 NSGNALSGSYKLAT
+2911 NSGNALSGAYRLAT
-2925 TNHSIFGSNTYK
+2925 TNHSIYGTNNAYK
-2937 SLAVGG
+2937 NLAVGG

-3018 TVESGEHVQNFVSTY
+3018 TVEPGEHVQNFVSTY
-3033 TKNGVNDIYEASP
+3033 TKNGANDVYEASP

-3099 SITDEEFAKELTTD
+3099 SITDEAFSKELTTD
-3113 KIPYDAYAQK
+3113 KLPYDAYAQ
-3123 EYAVEQKA
+3123 ELYVTDEQA
-3131 KDEGIED
+3131 NTAINEEGD
-3138 TAMIDKKEAKDS
+3138 T
-3150 FGSYTYNA
+3150 
-3158 YNSNTT
+3158 
-3164 GPTPASVKDSSVDSL
+3164 VDSL
-3179 NEGTYYPVFFA
+3179 NVDAYYPVYFS
-3190 LTDLNVGIKTL
+3190 LTDLNVGIKTQN
-3201 DIKVN
+3201 IRVN
-3206 FRYGMRSQQYTNY
+3206 FSYGKRSQQYTNY

-3239 TPVAPYPAYLCADT
+3239 TPATPYPAYLCADT

-3262 ERSRLAAEGD
+3262 ERSRLTAEGD
-3272 GYYRIYNGERTSN
+3272 GYYRIYNGELTSN

-3295 IPIYDLNNDGSGV
+3295 IPIYDLNNNGSGV

-3334 VNSTDSMSLLR
+3334 VHSTDSMSLLR